1 MSPVRVALDDRL
13 LAVLPADSLYAVGGR
28 VRDELREVAAP
39 PEDLDYV
46 VTGLALDELVARL
59 TPLGRVDVVG
69 ASFSVVKIATP
80 DGDADVALPRRE
92 RSTGTGHREFVVESG
107 PEIPLEDDLGRR
119 DFRMNAIARRL
130 ADDRI
135 VDPYGGR
142 DDVAARR
149 IDILAPE
156 TFREDPL
163 RMLRAAQF
171 AARFRYALTP
181 AAVEGMREAA
191 PLAATLSAERI
202 NAELLKLL
210 RAERPSLGFA
220 LLAETNVLREIW
232 PELLEG
238 DGVMQN
244 QWHRFDVMR
253 HNFATLD
260 AAAPGDVVVRLAA
273 LLHDVAKPRTKD
285 GAHFYRHELIGEELA
300 RAMLERVRFSNDTID
315 AVARLVRHHM
325 YVADPQLSPAAVR
338 RFIRRVGPP
347 LLERLF
353 ALRAADVAGSGLPKR
368 DDANE
373 RFQQRVRAMLAE
385 APPFAIADLAVGGE
399 DVIEIMRANG
409 LAGAQFSGDER
420 VGEALRWLFEQV
432 TEEPD
437 RNERS
442 RLRALLESYFAAG
455 GSRT

>member
-1 MSPVRVALDDRL
+1 MRPVRVALDDRL
-13 LAVLPADSLYAVGGR
+13 LAVLPAQSLYAVGGR
-28 VRDELREVAAP
+28 VRDELRGLSAP

-46 VTGLALDELVARL
+46 VTDLALDGLVARL
-59 TPLGRVDVVG
+59 KPLGRVDVVG

-80 DGDADVALPRRE
+80 EGDADVALPRRE
-92 RSTGTGHREFVVESG
+92 RSTGSGHREFVVESG
-107 PEIPLEDDLGRR
+107 PNIPLEDDLRRR
-119 DFRMNAIARRL
+119 DFRMNAIARRIQ
-130 ADDRI
+130 DDRI
-135 VDPYGGR
+135 IDPYGGR
-142 DDVAARR
+142 EDIAARR
-149 IDILAPE
+149 IDILAPD
-156 TFREDPL
+156 TFLEDPL

-171 AARFRYALTP
+171 AARFRYALSP
-181 AAVEGMREAA
+181 AAIEGMRAAA
-191 PLAATLSAERI
+191 PLAATISAERI
-202 NAELLKLL
+202 GAEFLKLL

-220 LLAETNVLREIW
+220 LLAETNVLLEIW

-238 DGVMQN
+238 DGIVQN
-244 QWHRFDVMR
+244 QWHRFDVLR

-260 AAAPGDVVVRLAA
+260 AAAPADVVVRLAA

-285 GAHFYRHELIGEELA
+285 GPHFYRHEIIGEDLTRE
-300 RAMLERVRFSNDTID
+300 MLERVRFPNETID

-338 RFIRRVGPP
+338 RFIRRVGPS

-353 ALRAADVAGSGLPKR
+353 ALRAADVVGSGLPKR
-368 DDANE
+368 DDSNE
-373 RFQQRVRAMLAE
+373 RFQQRVRATLAE
-385 APPFAIADLAVGGE
+385 APPFAITDLAVGGE
-399 DVIEIMRANG
+399 DVIEIMRTSG
-409 LAGAQFSGDER
+409 LVSAEYGGDER

-442 RLRALLESYFAAG
+442 RLRALLESYFAPG